1 VRQIVRESATLL
13 RLCWREDKRRLLIA
27 VVLVVSGSV
36 ATPLIALA
44 LKVLTNEAIA
54 GNVGA
59 AMGAGVAL
67 AVLAMGVLTLSH
79 FAHIAYFELSELNM
93 LTIDD
98 ELMQLA
104 NGSAGIQHQEN
115 PEYADRLAVLSR
127 ETDTLDRALEALLHM
142 AGLAVALVITG
153 VLLAM
158 LNPILLL
165 LPVLAVPPLITGRW
179 AENRLDKARERSA
192 RDVRLSWHLLRLAT
206 RAEPVKEVRI
216 FGLEE
221 EVRRRHNARWK
232 ATTAELWRAHRI
244 GTVLRTGGQL
254 FFAVGYLGSVLLI
267 VSQAIRGRRS
277 IGDVVL
283 AVTLAAQVNQ
293 QTAQAVALLQQ
304 LQAMARTLGR
314 LRWLQ
319 ELVVAN
325 APAAADL
332 PTPAGIEAGIRLEGV
347 DFCYPGTDRTVLQ
360 VDELELPA
368 GSTVAIVG
376 ENGAGKT
383 TLVKLLCR
391 FYEPSQGRLLVDGVD
406 FRRFDIDEWRDRI
419 ATGFQDFMH
428 FELIARET
436 VGVGDLPQI
445 DDEPAVE
452 AALVR
457 AQAED
462 VIHRLENGLATQLGK
477 SYADGTELS
486 GGQWQKLALGRAMMR
501 QQPLLLVL
509 DEPTAALDAE
519 TEHALFERYAE
530 GARRVGA
537 LTGGVTLLVSHRFST
552 VRMADHIIVIAD
564 GKVLEHG
571 SHDELVASGGL
582 YAELYELQ
590 AAGYR

>member
-1 VRQIVRESATLL
+1 MRQIVRESAALL
-13 RLCWREDKRRLLIA
+13 RLCWGEDKRRLLIA
-27 VVLVVSGSV
+27 TVLVLAGSA
-36 ATPLIALA
+36 ATPLMALV

-59 AMGAGVAL
+59 AAGAGVAL
-67 AVLAMGVLTLSH
+67 TVLVIGVLTLAH
-79 FAHIAYFELSELNM
+79 FAHIAYFELSELNI

-142 AGLAVALVITG
+142 GGLAVALVLTG

-165 LPVLAVPPLITGRW
+165 LPVLAVPPLVAGRW
-179 AENRLDKARERSA
+179 AENRLDGARERSA
-192 RDVRLSWHLLRLAT
+192 RDVRLGWHLMRLAT
-206 RAEPVKEVRI
+206 RADPVKEVRV
-216 FGLEE
+216 FGLEQ
-221 EVRRRHNARWK
+221 EVRRRHKERWE
-232 ATTAELWRAHRI
+232 AATAELWRAHQI
-244 GTVLRTGGQL
+244 GTLLRTGGQL

-267 VSQAIRGRRS
+267 VSQAIQGDRS
-277 IGDVVL
+277 VGDVVL

-293 QTAQAVALLQQ
+293 QTAHAVALLQD

-314 LRWLQ
+314 LRWLK
-319 ELVVAN
+319 EFVADS
-325 APAAADL
+325 APRAPDL
-332 PTPAGIEAGIRLEGV
+332 PPPAHIESGIRLEEV
-347 DFCYPGTDRTVLQ
+347 SFRYPGTDRVILE
-360 VDELELPA
+360 VGELELPA

-391 FYEPSQGRLLVDGVD
+391 FYEPDRGRLLVDGVD
-406 FRRFDIDEWRDRI
+406 IRRFDIAKWRERI
-419 ATGFQDFMH
+419 ATGFQDFMD

-445 DDEPAVE
+445 EDEPAVE

-462 VIHRLENGLATQLGK
+462 VIDRLESGLATQLGK
-477 SYADGTELS
+477 SYADGAELS

-537 LTGGVTLLVSHRFST
+537 LTGGITLLVSHRFST
-552 VRMADHIIVIAD
+552 VRMADRIIVVAD
-564 GKVLEHG
+564 GRVIEHG
-571 SHDELVASGGL
+571 SHDELVANAGL

>member
-1 VRQIVRESATLL
+1 
-13 RLCWREDKRRLLIA
+13 
-27 VVLVVSGSV
+27 
-36 ATPLIALA
+36 
-44 LKVLTNEAIA
+44 
-54 GNVGA
+54 
-59 AMGAGVAL
+59 
-67 AVLAMGVLTLSH
+67 
-79 FAHIAYFELSELNM
+79 M
-93 LTIDD
+93 L
-98 ELMQLA
+98 
-104 NGSAGIQHQEN
+104 G
-115 PEYADRLAVLSR
+115 R
-127 ETDTLDRALEALLHM
+127 ETDTLNRALEALLHM
-142 AGLAVALVITG
+142 FGLAVALVITG

-165 LPVLAVPPLITGRW
+165 LPVLAIPPLVTGRW
-179 AENRLDKARERSA
+179 AENRLDRARERSA
-192 RDVRLSWHLLRLAT
+192 RDMRLGWHLLRLAT
-206 RAEPVKEVRI
+206 KADPVKEVRI

-221 EVRRRHNARWK
+221 EVRRRHSERWK
-232 ATTAELWRAHRI
+232 ATTTELWRAHRI
-244 GTVLRTGGQL
+244 GTLLRTVGQL
-254 FFAVGYLGSVLLI
+254 FFAAGYLGAVLLI

-293 QTAQAVALLQQ
+293 QTAQAVLLLQQ

-325 APAAADL
+325 APAEPDL
-332 PTPAGIEAGIRLEGV
+332 PTPPRIEQGIRLEDV
-347 DFCYPGTDRTVLQ
+347 SFCYPGTERTVLE
-360 VDELELPA
+360 VGELELPA

-391 FYEPSQGRLLVDGVD
+391 FYEPGRGRLLIDGVD
-406 FRRFDIDEWRDRI
+406 FSRFDIAEWRERI

-428 FELIARET
+428 FELVARET

-462 VIHRLENGLATQLGK
+462 VIHRLEDGLATQLGK
-477 SYADGTELS
+477 SYADGAELS

-519 TEHALFERYAE
+519 AEHALFERYAE

-537 LTGGVTLLVSHRFST
+537 LTGGITVLVSHRFST
-552 VRMADHIIVIAD
+552 VRMADHIIVVAD
-564 GKVLEHG
+564 GHMLEHG